1 MRLWGATPWSGRRCR
16 VVKCTGGVG
25 GIVARAA
32 LAAAWLLLGCM
43 SAAVHAQAPNQL
55 APSQLAP
62 GQLGPDQLGPDQPLP
77 DQPPRITQQPVPAW
91 VTQRIATRLKHNQ
104 DTLIVAAS
112 RPDTPYHAMAAELA
126 SAIGTDSSLR
136 ILPIA
141 AEGGLATLQ
150 DLLLLRGVDLA
161 IVPANVLAHAKA
173 INALGGGLHQRLA
186 YVAPLY
192 GEEVHVI
199 VGPDIASPADLKG
212 GRIAIPP
219 GDGTVQFTAKDVL
232 QRLGIAFEEVQM
244 EAADAVRE
252 VRAGTLAA
260 ALLVAGKPVPL
271 VSMLPKD
278 GRLRLLSLS
287 FQKPPGEGEG
297 YAPAVLLPDDYP
309 ALIPPGAI
317 VETVAVGAVLMA
329 SKETDESVRRV
340 ARHAPAVLDAIARLA
355 VSQRHPK
362 WREVNVGAVLP
373 GWSRVHAADVWLARA
388 NAQRRE
394 ALQSQFDEFL
404 RAEKRLKPSDLSDPQ
419 KRKLFDEFQAWA
431 RNSVTSERAVK

>member
-1 MRLWGATPWSGRRCR
+1 MRLWGANPWRRRRWR
-16 VVKCTGGVG
+16 VVTWTGDVGVC
-25 GIVARAA
+25 ASRAGA
-32 LAAAWLLLGCM
+32 LAASLLLACM
-43 SAAVHAQAPNQL
+43 PVAVRAEP
-55 APSQLAP
+55 
-62 GQLGPDQLGPDQPLP
+62 P
-77 DQPPRITQQPVPAW
+77 DQPPPDQPPKVTQQPAPAW
-91 VTQRIATRLKHNQ
+91 TTQRIATRLKHNQ
-104 DTLIVAAS
+104 DTLMVAAS
-112 RPDTPYHAMAAELA
+112 RPDTPSHALAADLA
-126 SAIGTDSSLR
+126 SAVGTDSGLR

-141 AEGGLATLQ
+141 GEGGLASLQ

-161 IVPANVLAHAKA
+161 IVPANVLAHARA
-173 INALGGGLHQRLA
+173 TNALGGGLHQRLA

-199 VGPDIASPADLKG
+199 VGPDIASPADLQGKK
-212 GRIAIPP
+212 IAIPP

-232 QRLGIAFEEVQM
+232 QRLGIAFEEVQL
-244 EAADAVRE
+244 EPADAVRE
-252 VRAGTLAA
+252 VRAGTVVA

-278 GRLRLLSLS
+278 GRLRLLSLP
-287 FQKPPGEGEG
+287 FPKPPGEGEG

-309 ALIPPGAI
+309 ALIPPGTI

-329 SKETDESVRRV
+329 SKETEDSARRV

-362 WREVNVGAVLP
+362 WKEVNVGAALP
-373 GWSRVHAADVWLARA
+373 GWSRVPATDAWLARA
-388 NAQRRE
+388 SAQRRE

-404 RAEKRLKPSDLSDPQ
+404 RAEKRLKSSELSDPQ

-431 RNSVTSERAVK
+431 RQSVTSERAVK